1 MAVLQR
7 QLRAIERAHEYLDL
21 SYREIA
27 NAIRAD
33 ESTLHRWR
41 AGTTEPSPVF
51 LDRLESLSRFLDQLD
66 DTFRDPE
73 HARSWLEREVPE
85 LQGRRPLDELSEG
98 RMERITAVLL
108 ALNLGAST

>member
-7 QLRAIERAHEYLDL
+7 QLRAIERAHGYLEL
-21 SYREIA
+21 SYRDIA
-27 NAIRAD
+27 SALRAD

-51 LDRLESLSRFLDQLD
+51 LDRLESLDELLDELER
-66 DTFRDPE
+66 TFRDPA
-73 HARSWLEREVPE
+73 HARDWLQREVPE
-85 LQGRRPLDELSEG
+85 LDDRRPADLLVEG